1 MAKALADYTTRITS
15 LVQDNASKLETA
27 DYTAALAAA
36 LEDLN
41 SNHPKVTIVSED
53 GDGSAYE
60 WTLASWVEEQSVVRA
75 VEYPAGERN
84 PEYLDS
90 DEYTMVTPGDL
101 RLLNYTPGADE
112 SIKISYTIPWTLT
125 AEAND
130 IPDRHFEAIC
140 SRAAAVC
147 CTQLAAAYGQDI
159 DPTYGGGVIQVGG
172 KLPNY
177 IKLSDKYMEVWKN
190 HFDTSGGHEAGFS
203 IAKDFENTNS
213 DGRGRLFH

>member
-1 MAKALADYTTRITS
+1 MAKVLAEYTARITS
-15 LVQDNASKLETA
+15 LVQDKASKLETA
-27 DYTAALAAA
+27 DYTAALDAA

-41 SNHPKVTIVSED
+41 SNHPKVTSASEA
-53 GDGSAYE
+53 GDGSTYE
-60 WTLASWVEEQSVVRA
+60 WTLASWVEEQSVVRS

-84 PEYLDS
+84 PEYLDA
-90 DEYTMVTPGDL
+90 DEYAMVIPGDL
-101 RLLNYTPGADE
+101 RLLNYTPGAAE

-147 CTQLAAAYGQDI
+147 CTQLAAAYGQDT

-177 IKLSDKYMEVWKN
+177 IKLSGEYIKVWED
-190 HFDTSGGHEAGFS
+190 HFDTSGGHEASFS
-203 IAKDFENTNS
+203 IAKDFESKNS
-213 DGRGRLFH
+213 DGRGRMFH